1 MHLPDTEADYLKELL
16 RKLGKTIEDLVPN
29 VKGASDVYLEGVKTL
44 AYDASR
50 AADSISSDYSIEN
63 RYMYSRQ
70 EMINAAIAHARLL
83 GRESEYTWADYSKNL
98 GLLVDFVDSKFYT

>member
-44 AYDASR
+44 AYDACR
-50 AADSISSDYSIEN
+50 AADSILPDCSN
-63 RYMYSRQ
+63 RYTYSRQ

-83 GRESEYTWADYSKNL
+83 GRDAEYTWADYSKNL
-98 GLLVDFVDSKFYT
+98 GLLVDFVDSKFHT

>member
-1 MHLPDTEADYLKELL
+1 MHLPDNEADSLVELL
-16 RKLGKTIEDLVPN
+16 RKLGKTVEDLVPN

-50 AADSISSDYSIEN
+50 AADSISSGCSN

-98 GLLVDFVDSKFYT
+98 GLLVDFVDSKFYS